1 MRILL
6 AVIISLITGFFF
18 GRHTRFRSKNYG
30 VTRKMFLTLERSE
43 IDRKIDIALD
53 LEDYES
59 AMILHRKLHK
69 LDKKINRIKRKEE
82 RKNARYKINGR
93 NKKK

>member
-1 MRILL
+1 MKTLFTI
-6 AVIISLITGFFF
+6 IISSLAGFLL
-18 GRHTRFRSKNYG
+18 GRHLRFRSKNYG

-59 AMILHRKLHK
+59 AMVLHRKLHR
-69 LDKKINRIKRKEE
+69 LDKKLKRIKRKEE
-82 RKNARYKINGR
+82 RKNA
-93 NKKK
+93 

>member
-1 MRILL
+1 MKILFTI
-6 AVIISLITGFFF
+6 IISLLAGFLL
-18 GRHTRFRSKNYG
+18 GRRLRFRTKNYG

-59 AMILHRKLHK
+59 ALLLKRKMDRLERKLK
-69 LDKKINRIKRKEE
+69 RVKRKEE
-82 RKNARYKINGR
+82 RKNARQKSN
-93 NKKK
+93 